1 MRFLTTLF
9 LVVSLIVPAVEANG
23 LLLFCTQSDRPPM
36 PLDKCCC
43 QDKPAT
49 PNCSPI
55 QLSAQCCC
63 EVHTSWQVTA
73 EHDKA
78 LPASVL
84 QLDLAALPPSFQEA
98 LAFASP
104 FSSSIPLSAARTEH
118 PPPLALYLLKH
129 SFRI

>member
-1 MRFLTTLF
+1 MRFLTSLF

-36 PLDKCCC
+36 ALDKCCC

-49 PNCSPI
+49 PNCGPV
-55 QLSAQCCC
+55 QLSTHCCC
-63 EVHTSWQVTA
+63 EVHTSWQVVT

-78 LPASVL
+78 LPVSVL
-84 QLDLAALPPSFQEA
+84 QLDLAALLPSFHEA
-98 LAFASP
+98 LVLAFP
-104 FSSSIPLSAARTEH
+104 FSSAIHLPAARAEH